1 MIEWDF
7 VDKTQREVQRPR
19 FSEPQEAREKG
30 LVFQL
35 MLHISERLLP
45 INMIIMLGFDSGIPL
60 FD

>member
-7 VDKTQREVQRPR
+7 VGKTQREVQRPR

-35 MLHISERLLP
+35 MLHISDRLLP
-45 INMIIMLGFDSGIPL
+45 INMIIMLGFDSGTPL